1 MLNLLKIW
9 VVNNNLEIFV
19 LFIIDMILIVWFG
32 EGYYGIIVKY
42 KEKMI
47 ILCVFYQYFED
58 FYINFL
64 MFDFVL
70 FDICDVYR
78 KFMENE
84 ENVVMN
90 IVYVRSI
97 DELKREFKKNFK
109 EFEIIFKGF
118 DYYDLYVSFIGKK
131 YIVVFLREILKDFF
145 QNQIIYFLQFLFVQ
159 ENLNKK

>member
-1 MLNLLKIW
+1 
-9 VVNNNLEIFV
+9 
-19 LFIIDMILIVWFG
+19 
-32 EGYYGIIVKY
+32 
-42 KEKMI
+42 
-47 ILCVFYQYFED
+47 
-58 FYINFL
+58 

-118 DYYDLYVSFIGKK
+118 DYYDLYVSSIGKK

-145 QNQIIYFLQFLFVQ
+145 
-159 ENLNKK
+159 